1 MLFALCAA
9 FAAPTNRPYI
19 DYSDLPAMAKCK
31 QTITLE
37 ILKHIG
43 KEFLKEPNTM
53 HYLCEDLAVVVAS
66 HFDFL
71 VAAAPHTKR
80 LNPCS
85 LQLMIRDLWK
95 LNARDAKLF
104 GESLAAAY
112 SHCMRAG
119 AKAITGV
126 KLTKEVLGV
135 YRASCGGK
143 DIKQEV
149 KQEGGAA
156 VKRAIQGQPLSP
168 PPAKSLKKCLSSPS
182 QIRALYAGSSSS
194 SKVKVDG
201 FVWTLQTQ
209 TQRMHITKCFLDMCA
224 ATQSGGFT
232 KTSLIGVPRRICIT
246 KTNQGGEEGRRG

>member
-1 MLFALCAA
+1 MG
-9 FAAPTNRPYI
+9 
-19 DYSDLPAMAKCK
+19 KCRH
-31 QTITLE
+31 TITLE
-37 ILKHIG
+37 TLKELG
-43 KEFLKEPNTM
+43 KEHLKEPNTT
-53 HYLCEDLAVVVAS
+53 HYLCEDQQVVVFS
-66 HFDFL
+66 HFYFL
-71 VAAAPHTKR
+71 EAVASHTKR

-85 LQLMIRDLWK
+85 LALMVRDLWQ
-95 LNARDAKLF
+95 LNGREAKQF

-112 SHCMRAG
+112 SYCMTSGSKATTG
-119 AKAITGV
+119 AKLA
-126 KLTKEVLGV
+126 KEVLGV

-156 VKRAIQGQPLSP
+156 VKRAIQGEPLSP

-209 TQRMHITKCFLDMCA
+209 TQRRHITKCLLDICA

-232 KTSLIGVPRRICIT
+232 KTSSRNLHN
-246 KTNQGGEEGRRG
+246 KTNQGGEEGRRGDFV

>member
-1 MLFALCAA
+1 LFALCAA
-9 FAAPTNRPYI
+9 FAATTNRPYI
-19 DYSDLPAMAKCK
+19 DYSDLPAMGKCK

-37 ILKHIG
+37 SLKTIG
-43 KEFLKEPNTM
+43 KEFLKEPMTT
-53 HYLCEDLAVVVAS
+53 HYLCDDLAVVVAC
-66 HFDFL
+66 HFDFF
-71 VAAAPHTKR
+71 VAVAPITKR

-85 LQLMIRDLWK
+85 LQLMIKELWQ
-95 LNARDAKLF
+95 LNAREAKQF
-104 GESLAAAY
+104 GDSLAAAY
-112 SHCMRAG
+112 SYCMTAG
-119 AKAITGV
+119 SKSTTGV

-135 YRASCGGK
+135 YRATGGTEFMCVK
-143 DIKQEV
+143 PKQEV

-156 VKRAIQGQPLSP
+156 VKRAIQGEPLSP

-209 TQRMHITKCFLDMCA
+209 TQRRHITKCLLDICA

-232 KTSLIGVPRRICIT
+232 KTSSRDLHK

>member
-1 MLFALCAA
+1 LFALCAA

-19 DYSDLPAMAKCK
+19 DYSDLPAMGKCK

-37 ILKHIG
+37 TLKELG
-43 KEFLKEPNTM
+43 KEHLKEPNTM
-53 HYLCEDLAVVVAS
+53 HYLFDDHQVVVFS
-66 HFDFL
+66 HFYFL
-71 VAAAPHTKR
+71 EAVASHTKR

-95 LNARDAKLF
+95 LNAREAKQF

-112 SHCMRAG
+112 SYCMTAG
-119 AKAITGV
+119 SKATTGV

-135 YRASCGGK
+135 YRASGGK

-209 TQRMHITKCFLDMCA
+209 TQRRHITKCLLDICA

-232 KTSLIGVPRRICIT
+232 KTSSRNLHN
-246 KTNQGGEEGRRG
+246 KTNQGGEEGRRGDFV